1 VTTPSF
7 LRPLA
12 ALNSRFL
19 WPLGAGLLLAI
30 VCAHP
35 LWRNRTAQLAGDF
48 GSHTLY
54 QGFLGLA
61 AAWLLWQSYKSKSW
75 RYFWWLLAVSLVT
88 ALCVEGL
95 KRATGLPRPDGEPSG
110 FPSGHTTIV
119 FAMAWLLTQVF
130 PQRASLWYGVAVSVG
145 WSRVEGHAHF
155 PYQVLC
161 GALLGTAIGWSVVTC
176 RIEGR
181 RDRSRV

>member
-1 VTTPSF
+1 
-7 LRPLA
+7 LA
-12 ALNSRFL
+12 AFNRRFL

-35 LWRNRTAQLAGDF
+35 LWRNRTAQLTGDF

-61 AAWLLWQSYKSKSW
+61 AALLLWQSCKSKSL
-75 RYFWWLLAVSLVT
+75 RYFWWLFAVSLTT

-95 KRATGLPRPDGEPSG
+95 KRATGLPRPDGEPTG

-119 FAMAWLLTQVF
+119 FALAWLLTQIF
-130 PQRASLWYGVAVSVG
+130 PQWASLWYGVAASVG

-161 GALLGTAIGWSVVTC
+161 GAMLGTAVGWGVVTC
-176 RIEGR
+176 RPEGR